1 MLFLRRPP
9 DAGEREDEAGVVI
22 DPVVDLDV
30 VTHEGVKVEQANG
43 DVGAVSL
50 VACLLGEAIRGD
62 V

>member
-22 DPVVDLDV
+22 DPVIDLDV
-30 VTHEGVKVEQANG
+30 VTREGAKIEQANG
-43 DVGAVSL
+43 SVGAVGL
-50 VACLLGEAIRGD
+50 VACLLGEAARGD

>member
-9 DAGEREDEAGVVI
+9 DAGEREDGAGVVI
-22 DPVVDLDV
+22 GPVIDLDV

-43 DVGAVSL
+43 GVGVVGL
-50 VACLLGEAIRGD
+50 VACFLGEAARGD

>member
-22 DPVVDLDV
+22 DPVIDLDV
-30 VTHEGVKVEQANG
+30 VTHEGVKVEQANE

-50 VACLLGEAIRGD
+50 VACLPGEAARGD